1 MVSSITE
8 AKQLKAPNVCM
19 LDLSDHPSYDVGK
32 TNMDFY
38 SCYLHNY
45 WRSSNSCGDIHDI
58 HFPFRLKA
66 DPLNCGDSENCT
78 CPPDYFNTA
87 IITSIFGRALTPKY
101 HYLKSTSGTI
111 TTVEYH
117 DPFVPIIYIN
127 CLAPVNSSRYTP
139 FSNSLQSH
147 SYIAIGRDMLI
158 SDLAENCSVEMM
170 ALASLSQG
178 LSRDNT
184 TYIRAAICRSYILIL
199 SLATFFFIKISIP
212 NYLTLGLQNCT
223 PQMIVLCDYG
233 DKICCGILNLD
244 CSSGVAMQK
253 T

>member
-8 AKQLKAPNVCM
+8 AKQLKAPDVCM
-19 LDLSDHPSYDVGK
+19 LDLSDHPRYDVGK

-38 SCYLHNY
+38 SFYLHNY

-66 DPLNCGDSENCT
+66 DPLNCGDSEFELDCHRNHEELYFSWT
-78 CPPDYFNTA
+78 PPDYFNTS

-127 CLAPVNSSRYTP
+127 CLAPVNSSRY
-139 FSNSLQSH
+139 
-147 SYIAIGRDMLI
+147 
-158 SDLAENCSVEMM
+158 VE
-170 ALASLSQG
+170 
-178 LSRDNT
+178 T
-184 TYIRAAICRSYILIL
+184 TYLL
-199 SLATFFFIKISIP
+199 
-212 NYLTLGLQNCT
+212 
-223 PQMIVLCDYG
+223 
-233 DKICCGILNLD
+233 
-244 CSSGVAMQK
+244 
-253 T
+253 

>member
-1 MVSSITE
+1 
-8 AKQLKAPNVCM
+8 
-19 LDLSDHPSYDVGK
+19 
-32 TNMDFY
+32 MDFY

-66 DPLNCGDSENCT
+66 DPLNCGDSEFELDCHRNRT
-78 CPPDYFNTA
+78 VRNEELYFSWTPPDYFNTS
-87 IITSIFGRALTPKY
+87 IITSIFGRALTTKY

-127 CLAPVNSSRYTP
+127 CLAPVNSSRYVETT
-139 FSNSLQSH
+139 
-147 SYIAIGRDMLI
+147 YIAIGRDMLI

-178 LSRDNT
+178 LSRDKYYLYQGCNMQ
-184 TYIRAAICRSYILIL
+184 ILHFNIKPHNIL
-199 SLATFFFIKISIP
+199 
-212 NYLTLGLQNCT
+212 
-223 PQMIVLCDYG
+223 LC
-233 DKICCGILNLD
+233 
-244 CSSGVAMQK
+244 
-253 T
+253 